1 MLSFSSLSGD
11 SVSVIMKELK
21 VKFRQNSAM
30 VSRYWPYFS
39 VCEAGRFY
47 MVKNILIWNV
57 FQTTGYVK
65 P

>member
-39 VCEAGRFY
+39 VCVCCWLLG
-47 MVKNILIWNV
+47 LGIW
-57 FQTTGYVK
+57 QIMY
-65 P
+65 